1 MTMQDRTPE
10 EIRERCEE
18 IQRERRERERLLGE
32 RRRMPGPYTI
42 PEVRV
47 RGVQAEERGR
57 MDY

>member
-1 MTMQDRTPE
+1 MTMQDPTPE

-32 RRRMPGPYTI
+32 RRRMPDPYTI

-47 RGVQAEERGR
+47 RGVRAEERGR

>member
-1 MTMQDRTPE
+1 MTMQDPTPE

-32 RRRMPGPYTI
+32 RRRMPDPYTI
-42 PEVRV
+42 PECRI
-47 RGVQAEERGR
+47 RGVRAEERGR